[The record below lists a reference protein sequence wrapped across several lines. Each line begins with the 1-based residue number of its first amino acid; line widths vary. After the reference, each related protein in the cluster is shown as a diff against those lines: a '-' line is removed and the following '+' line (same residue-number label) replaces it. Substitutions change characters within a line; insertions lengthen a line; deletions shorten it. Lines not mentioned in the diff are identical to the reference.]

1 MNVALSRRGFVAS
14 LTASGALLLGPGAE
28 AAPAPVSRAPQAPA
42 PWPVQDAAD
51 AVELGPWLLI
61 EPDGATTIR
70 VAHSEMGQGIYTALP
85 MLIAEELDCDWTR
98 VRAEYA
104 DPRRNLR
111 EGAYGGMSTGG
122 SRSIRSSWDRLR
134 EVGAAARGRL
144 VAAAAKRWGVAT
156 ADCTTADGMV
166 HHAASGRRAAYGE
179 LVREA
184 AAITLATEPAPR
196 PSSAWRLIGTPAAR
210 LDTQPKCNGSAVFGI
225 DIRVP
230 GMLYAAVSL
239 CPVPGG
245 KLASHDASAVMSRR
259 GVKAV
264 VEVPGGVAVVAD
276 RFWRA
281 KEAAAALPV
290 TWDTG
295 AAGRTD
301 SAEFAALYRKALDG
315 DLAVAKRRG
324 DAEAAMGGTLVEAMY
339 EVPHLSHAPMEPLNA
354 SAHVHDGMVEVWL
367 GTQAP
372 ELATTLAARA
382 AGVAAEKVVLHNCFL
397 GGGFGRRSMN
407 DELVQAVVVSKA
419 VGAPVKL
426 VWTRETDMRRDRY
439 RPQAAIRMR
448 AAIDGGKLKAISIAT
463 AVGSITRSLWG
474 RDPGPVES
482 SAVEGLAN
490 MPYAVANL
498 LVRCQLLNTHIP
510 VMFWRSVGS
519 SQNAF
524 AMESFVDEMAHA
536 AGADPCQF
544 RRELLAHQ
552 PDLLRVLDT
561 VAEKSGWGTTMPA
574 KPGLRSGRGISIHE
588 SFGTIVAEVAEV
600 AVDQAGAVRV
610 ERIVAA
616 VDCGTVV
623 NPRIATMQ
631 VESAVIYGLTA
642 AMYDTITIRDGAVV
656 QGNFDTYPMVRMA
669 QTPVIETHLVPSGR
683 PIGGLGEPGTP
694 PVAPAVCNAIFA
706 ATGVRIRSLPI
717 AGAKLA
723 GTI

>member
-1 MNVALSRRGFVAS
+1 MNAILSRRAFVAS
-14 LTASGALLLGPGAE
+14 LTASGAMLLAPRASAA
-28 AAPAPVSRAPQAPA
+28 AAPWSVPDPA
-42 PWPVQDAAD
+42 GSA
-51 AVELGPWLLI
+51 ELGPWLLI
-61 EPDGATTIR
+61 EPDGGVTIR
-70 VAHSEMGQGIYTALP
+70 VAHSEMGQGIYTTLP
-85 MLIAEELDCDWTR
+85 MLIAEELDCDWR
-98 VRAEYA
+98 QVRAEYA
-104 DPRRNLR
+104 DPGRNLR
-111 EGAYGGMSTGG
+111 DGAYGNMSTGG
-122 SRSIRSSWDRLR
+122 SRSIRTSFEALR
-134 EVGAAARGRL
+134 QVGAHARARL
-144 VAAAAKRWGVAT
+144 VAAAARRWGVAP
-156 ADCTTADGMV
+156 ADCATQDGV
-166 HHAASGRRAAYGE
+166 VRHAASGRSAAYGE

-184 AAITLATEPAPR
+184 ATIALRAEPALKPR
-196 PSSAWRLIGTPAAR
+196 SAFRLIGTPRAR
-210 LDTQPKCNGSAVFGI
+210 LDTAPKCNGSAMFGI
-225 DIRVP
+225 DVRVP

-245 KLASHDASAVMSRR
+245 RLASHDAAAVMSRR
-259 GVKAV
+259 GVRAV

-290 TWDTG
+290 TWETG
-295 AAGRTD
+295 EAGHTD
-301 SAEFAALYRKALDG
+301 SAQFAAMYRAALDG
-315 DLAVAKRRG
+315 ELAVAKRRG
-324 DAEAAMGGTLVEAMY
+324 DVEAAMRGQVVEALY

-354 SAHVHDGMVEVWL
+354 TAHVHDGVVEAWL
-367 GTQAP
+367 GTQFP
-372 ELATTLAARA
+372 GLAITLAARA
-382 AGVAAEKVVLHNCFL
+382 AGVAEENVVLHNCFL

-407 DELVQAVVVSKA
+407 DELVQAVIVAKS

-426 VWTRETDMRRDRY
+426 VWTRETDIRRDRF

-448 AAIDGGKLKAISIAT
+448 AALEGGKPRALSVAT

-474 RDPGPVES
+474 RDPGPVEA

-490 MPYAVANL
+490 TPYDVANL
-498 LVRCQLLNTHIP
+498 LVRCKLLNTHIP

-536 AGADPCQF
+536 AGTDPYRF
-544 RRELLAHQ
+544 RRELLSHRA
-552 PDLLRVLDT
+552 DMLRVLDT
-561 VAEKSGWGTTMPA
+561 VAERSGWGSEMPRRH
-574 KPGLRSGRGISIHE
+574 GSRWGRGIAIHE

-600 AVDQAGAVRV
+600 AVDPGRAGAGAVRV
-610 ERIVAA
+610 ARIVAA

-642 AMYDTITIRDGAVV
+642 VLYDAITIRDGAVV
-656 QGNFDTYPMVRMA
+656 QGNFDTYPMLRMA
-669 QTPVIETHLVPSGR
+669 EAPVIETHLVPSGR

-706 ATGVRIRSLPI
+706 ATGVRVRSLPI
-717 AGAKLA
+717 AGTRLA

>member
-1 MNVALSRRGFVAS
+1 
-14 LTASGALLLGPGAE
+14 
-28 AAPAPVSRAPQAPA
+28 
-42 PWPVQDAAD
+42 
-51 AVELGPWLLI
+51 
-61 EPDGATTIR
+61 
-70 VAHSEMGQGIYTALP
+70 
-85 MLIAEELDCDWTR
+85 
-98 VRAEYA
+98 
-104 DPRRNLR
+104 
-111 EGAYGGMSTGG
+111 
-122 SRSIRSSWDRLR
+122 
-134 EVGAAARGRL
+134 
-144 VAAAAKRWGVAT
+144 
-156 ADCTTADGMV
+156 
-166 HHAASGRRAAYGE
+166 
-179 LVREA
+179 
-184 AAITLATEPAPR
+184 
-196 PSSAWRLIGTPAAR
+196 
-210 LDTQPKCNGSAVFGI
+210 
-225 DIRVP
+225 
-230 GMLYAAVSL
+230 
-239 CPVPGG
+239 
-245 KLASHDASAVMSRR
+245 
-259 GVKAV
+259 
-264 VEVPGGVAVVAD
+264 
-276 RFWRA
+276 
-281 KEAAAALPV
+281 
-290 TWDTG
+290 
-295 AAGRTD
+295 
-301 SAEFAALYRKALDG
+301 
-315 DLAVAKRRG
+315 
-324 DAEAAMGGTLVEAMY
+324 
-339 EVPHLSHAPMEPLNA
+339 
-354 SAHVHDGMVEVWL
+354 
-367 GTQAP
+367 
-372 ELATTLAARA
+372 
-382 AGVAAEKVVLHNCFL
+382 
-397 GGGFGRRSMN
+397 
-407 DELVQAVVVSKA
+407 
-419 VGAPVKL
+419 
-426 VWTRETDMRRDRY
+426 
-439 RPQAAIRMR
+439 
-448 AAIDGGKLKAISIAT
+448 
-463 AVGSITRSLWG
+463 VGSITRSLWG